1 MKTTTFQ
8 TTINLQ
14 LENSFGVIDKQDDV
28 IIEINMSVKDDY
40 GSFELYDIDTGGDKW
55 YAEGGIWIQDNV
67 ITDYDGV
74 FELLPPIIQ
83 QLKDWGYDTSEIE

>member
-83 QLKDWGYDTSEIE
+83 QLKDWGYDTSGIE